1 MGCLIDDYQG
11 GPTYSKVAFNGS
23 TPWLVFVLASILS
36 FILLLVFKIIQ
47 INTFDGIKALFLRQ
61 NGKGKF
67 NMANYIILNL
77 FFGGLVSGHFFLFN
91 FVFYGQTEPCLGFN
105 DGV

>member
-1 MGCLIDDYQG
+1 M
-11 GPTYSKVAFNGS
+11 
-23 TPWLVFVLASILS
+23 
-36 FILLLVFKIIQ
+36 FKIIQ

-67 NMANYIILNL
+67 NMANYILLNL

-91 FVFYGQTEPCLGFN
+91 FVFYGKTEPCLGKLSIIKVSTMEFN
-105 DGV
+105 MVLQMPCSILI